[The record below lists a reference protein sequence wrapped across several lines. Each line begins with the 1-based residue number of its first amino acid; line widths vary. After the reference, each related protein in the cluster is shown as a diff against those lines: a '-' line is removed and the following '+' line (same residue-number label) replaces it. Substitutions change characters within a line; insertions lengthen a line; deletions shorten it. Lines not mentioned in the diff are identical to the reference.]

1 MLPVDLVVRARFN
14 PESKQTRFGAVMK
27 LIDQVAV
34 HERLHLVVDNRPGMA
49 AAGEGVGYVV
59 GQIYPPTTC

>member
-1 MLPVDLVVRARFN
+1 
-14 PESKQTRFGAVMK
+14 MK